1 MNNLYSNVASWDHV
15 RGLRGAMDTVIR
27 HTAVDRQEYAVVL
40 SPDGSKL
47 REYQGDDHHVM
58 LDELVTNNI
67 VVHSHPLPSPLSPED
82 IMLATVNK
90 STMYAI
96 GTDDSIYCSTGFNK
110 WTTQPKD
117 VKYFAHL
124 LQSRTIT
131 AIQFGIDE
139 MSANIASQ
147 HLTWIEL
154 SQQGHVDYHYTLG
167 PVASAAVDRFKS
179 AIESKGVAFDSLFK

>member
-15 RGLRGAMDTVIR
+15 RGLRSAMDTVIR

-58 LDELVTNNI
+58 LDDLVTKNI
-67 VVHSHPLPSPLSPED
+67 IVHSHPAPSPLSPED
-82 IMLATVNK
+82 ILLATMNEA
-90 STMYAI
+90 TIYAI

-110 WTTQPKD
+110 WN
-117 VKYFAHL
+117 AHPSDAKRIAYL
-124 LQSRTIT
+124 LRERTVA
-131 AIQFGIDE
+131 AIRFGIDE
-139 MSANIASQ
+139 LSANIASQ
-147 HLTWIEL
+147 HLTWIEE
-154 SQQGHVDYHYTLG
+154 SQQGKVDYHYTLG

-179 AIESKGVAFDSLFK
+179 KVEAQGVAFNRLFK